1 MPAFAGWDILVKAD
15 DRTVLSPTSI
25 NVLETFGGT
34 FTELSYCINGTGSGC
49 DIRDGGGVA
58 HSGGYSNGNTDSGN
72 VTLFTVTFN
81 SLSSTGYTFLSLP
94 SPSITNSTGGD
105 VTPSAANI
113 FGASYGNPANAPVA
127 NFTWSPLEPY
137 AGQTITLNATS
148 STDPT
153 PGAVITDYNWGTQ
166 LTHIPI
172 AYEVLQ
178 SPGNVTIT
186 LTVMDNKGHRSAP
199 TSYPIH
205 VRQKPITDLKMAQI
219 VVSQY
224 DTILPGTKLSI
235 IAYVKNNG
243 TLPVSFF
250 NVTVFAGG
258 KNLGVAKYNATT
270 NPIGNLTQTQQT
282 SFPYIWDT
290 TGYTAG
296 TYIISATVSRIAKDN
311 NTQDKNIAIDVRII
325 DPLGTSALPLSAVQ
339 FLGVVVIVVAA
350 AGFAY
355 YQYGQ
360 HQTRKR
366 RTRQDAL

>member
-1 MPAFAGWDILVKAD
+1 
-15 DRTVLSPTSI
+15 
-25 NVLETFGGT
+25 
-34 FTELSYCINGTGSGC
+34 
-49 DIRDGGGVA
+49 
-58 HSGGYSNGNTDSGN
+58 
-72 VTLFTVTFN
+72 
-81 SLSSTGYTFLSLP
+81 
-94 SPSITNSTGGD
+94 
-105 VTPSAANI
+105 
-113 FGASYGNPANAPVA
+113 
-127 NFTWSPLEPY
+127 
-137 AGQTITLNATS
+137 
-148 STDPT
+148 
-153 PGAVITDYNWGTQ
+153 
-166 LTHIPI
+166 
-172 AYEVLQ
+172 
-178 SPGNVTIT
+178 
-186 LTVMDNKGHRSAP
+186 
-199 TSYPIH
+199 